1 MASGRLVPDDIVCQ
15 LVLERIRLK
24 DCRARGFILD
34 GFPRNLSQAKL
45 LQRFGV
51 TIHGV
56 VHLAVDPKVSVLVLR
71 FSVEDPHVVSVVV
84 RTHTVTCT
92 PRAPRTHARTDLDG
106 PHSGPGR

>member
-45 LQRFGV
+45 LQSFGV

-56 VHLAVDPKVSVLVLR
+56 VHLAVDPKVSVLVEPALCASASR
-71 FSVEDPHVVSVVV
+71 TPTSSVSLS
-84 RTHTVTCT
+84 
-92 PRAPRTHARTDLDG
+92 APTL
-106 PHSGPGR
+106 